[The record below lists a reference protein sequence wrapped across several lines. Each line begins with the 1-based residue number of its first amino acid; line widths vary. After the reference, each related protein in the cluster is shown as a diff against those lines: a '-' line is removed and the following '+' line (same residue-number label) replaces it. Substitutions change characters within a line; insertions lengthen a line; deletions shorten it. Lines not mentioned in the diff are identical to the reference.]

1 MAIKFKQVERFKR
14 IKNAYKY
21 FEYFYNADGQS
32 EVAGYL
38 PFLVIWFR
46 RSFEKAGIE
55 DYDVCGYCGFTKD
68 EEEDF
73 LSWGHNSRYAHTY
86 RRWCL
91 DNKEKVIDLIL
102 DLIKRNNGYD
112 PEIII
117 EEK

>member
-1 MAIKFKQVERFKR
+1 MNKEKELK
-14 IKNAYKY
+14 KY
-21 FEYFYNADGQS
+21 INVYNYYCYFYNTMGDS
-32 EVAGYL
+32 EKIGFL
-38 PFLVIWFR
+38 PFLIIWFR
-46 RSFEKAGIE
+46 YQFEKAEIS
-55 DYDVCGYCGFTKD
+55 DYEVCKICEFTKD

-91 DNKEKVIDLIL
+91 NNKEKVIDLIL

-117 EEK
+117 KE